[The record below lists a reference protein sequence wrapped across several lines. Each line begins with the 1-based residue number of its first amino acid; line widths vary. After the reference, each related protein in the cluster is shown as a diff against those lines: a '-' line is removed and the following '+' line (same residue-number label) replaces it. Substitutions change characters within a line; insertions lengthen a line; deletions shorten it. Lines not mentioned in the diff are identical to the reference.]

1 VPPSPASLALGVG
14 VAAGTA
20 SYLPLGGDPAAPV
33 AAVVA
38 VTGLL
43 AAAATGAHSLR
54 RPRLASSLN
63 VATLGA
69 ALVVARLMLDIAGP
83 AATTAGLPDAAGPA
97 SGIPTELPAGN
108 GPWHSAVMTAHLS
121 KGRQIATLALDG
133 GVRCAALM
141 PADPRLTA
149 GDRIEWTGRVEAL
162 TDSDYDRYVAGS
174 GLDANCAADTMAVL
188 AHDDSLAGR
197 LERLRQSSGDA
208 IQLVIREPAG
218 GLAAAILVGLRD
230 RVDRGVAASFTAAG
244 VSHIVAISGWNIA
257 IVSATV
263 AALLRRRTGRR
274 KRSILTVAAIVA
286 YTLFAGASASV
297 VRAAVMALVA
307 ITAIESGRG
316 SRVGVALAWAA
327 TVMILQEPAT
337 VADVGFV
344 LSASATA
351 GLIAWASPISGW
363 LAKRFPRVPAPLRE
377 SLGVSLAAQTAT
389 LPVVLLVFGRLSL
402 IAPAAN
408 LVAVPLVP
416 PVMALG
422 LVALVAGWLQ
432 VLGLPPLVCGLAA
445 LPASM
450 LLSVLVGVVG
460 VAAAVP
466 GASQALPPPFNIAGA
481 GAAAGLAVV
490 VWRWVRRRTARQA
503 RRAVTAGPGALA
515 SGRQP
520 RPARA
525 ARLRNR
531 LILGAACLSVAMAA
545 SVATS
550 APDGRVHVIVLDVG
564 QGDAILVEGNEGG
577 RILVDGGPDGSV
589 LLADLDRVIP
599 SWDRRIDA
607 VVLTHPHDDH
617 VAGLVSVVR
626 RYRVGA
632 AYESGWPGESAEYSA
647 WKQALAEAGI
657 PLAGLSTGQSLRLDD
672 VTLRVLWPD
681 DGRSRPPSLDSTAPD
696 NRKTN
701 DASVV
706 LLGEYQGRRFLLTGD
721 VEDDVDPTLIVRGL
735 PHVDLLK
742 VAHHGSA
749 TASSEALLAALEPA
763 VAIVSVGAGNSY
775 GHPNAGTMARL
786 RAHSSRVYRT
796 DASGTID
803 VTLDRASVSVARAR
817 GGPTAAGQGPGRA
830 PLLYDSGDVRTEP
843 PRVHRLASLARPTQ
857 LAPAPLLRRRRDGR
871 LAGTART
878 PGRAFGRS
886 PPRGSG
892 GPSP

>member
-1 VPPSPASLALGVG
+1 VPPSPASLALGVV

-20 SYLPLGGDPAAPV
+20 SYLPLGSDPTAPV
-33 AAVVA
+33 AAAVA
-38 VTGLL
+38 ATGFL
-43 AAAATGAHSLR
+43 AAAATGAHALR
-54 RPRLASSLN
+54 RPRLTSSLN
-63 VATLGA
+63 VAALGA
-69 ALVVARLMLDIAGP
+69 ALVAARLVLGIAGP
-83 AATTAGLPDAAGPA
+83 AATTAGASGAAGLP
-97 SGIPTELPAGN
+97 SELPAGN
-108 GPWHSAVMTAHLS
+108 GPWHSAVMSAHLS
-121 KGRQIATLALDG
+121 KGRQIATLFLDG

-141 PADPRLTA
+141 PADPRLVA
-149 GDRIEWTGRVEAL
+149 GDSIEWTGRVDAL
-162 TDSDYDRYVAGS
+162 TDSDYDRYVADS
-174 GLDANCAADTMAVL
+174 GLDANCDADTMAVL

-208 IQLVIREPAG
+208 IQLVIPEPAG

-263 AALLRRRTGRR
+263 AALLRRRAGRR
-274 KRSILTVAAIVA
+274 KRSVLTVAAIVA
-286 YTLFAGASASV
+286 YTLFAGGSASV

-307 ITAIESGRG
+307 IGAIESGRG

-327 TVMILQEPAT
+327 TIMILQEPAT

-351 GLIAWASPISGW
+351 GLIAWASPISDW
-363 LAKRFPRVPAPLRE
+363 LAEKLPRVPAPLRE
-377 SLGVSLAAQTAT
+377 SLGVSLAAQIAT
-389 LPVVLLVFGRLSL
+389 LPVVLLVFGRLAL

-408 LVAVPLVP
+408 LAAVPLVP

-432 VLGLPPLVCGLAA
+432 VLGLPPVACGLAA

-450 LLSVLVGVVG
+450 LLAMLVGVVG

-466 GASQALPPPFNIAGA
+466 GASQALPPPFNVAGA
-481 GAAAGLAVV
+481 VAASGLAAV
-490 VWRWVRRRTARQA
+490 VWSWARRRAARQA
-503 RRAVTAGPGALA
+503 RRPMMAG
-515 SGRQP
+515 
-520 RPARA
+520 RPAPASRG
-525 ARLRNR
+525 RRQIDRGGGLGNR

-550 APDGRVHVIVLDVG
+550 VPDGRVHVIVLDVG
-564 QGDAILVEGNEGG
+564 QGDAILVEGNAGG

-617 VAGLVSVVR
+617 VAGLVSVVH

-657 PLAGLSTGQSLRLDD
+657 PLARLSTGQLLRLDD
-672 VTLRVLWPD
+672 VALHVLWPD
-681 DGRSRPPSLDSTAPD
+681 DGRSRPPSLDPAAPD

-706 LLGEYQGRRFLLTGD
+706 LLGEYEGRSFLLTGD
-721 VEDDVDPTLIVRGL
+721 VEDDVDPTLVARGL
-735 PHVDLLK
+735 PRVDLLK

-763 VAIVSVGAGNSY
+763 VAVVSVGAGNTY
-775 GHPNAGTMARL
+775 GHPSAATMARL
-786 RAHSSRVYRT
+786 CAHSSRVYRT
-796 DASGTID
+796 DQSGTID
-803 VTLDRASVSVARAR
+803 VTLDRTSVSIARAH
-817 GGPTAAGQGPGRA
+817 GGSAAAGRRPSQA
-830 PLLYDSGDVRTEP
+830 PLLYDSGDVRSEP
-843 PRVHRLASLARPTQ
+843 PGEHRLAPLARPTRV
-857 LAPAPLLRRRRDGR
+857 APASLLRRRRDGR
-871 LAGTART
+871 LAGVALA
-878 PGRAFGRS
+878 PGRALGRS
-886 PPRGSG
+886 PPRGGG